1 MKHRVTFHYANNKD
15 SVLQAL
21 QRDLPQLNGIEKDAA
36 MYGVALGQLHN
47 GQYVQATQSLDGL
60 LKKDPTRITYVM
72 LEADIAKAAGQTE
85 RALSI
90 LEKNLKINPNNNPL
104 TMSYAKTLNENGR
117 YDDAAAALERQSL
130 IRPND
135 PEIWY
140 QLAEIQGKADN
151 ISKVHQARGEY
162 FITVGDFTRARNQFN
177 LALNLENDR
186 LVKAKIQQRLDYIRD
201 LQNRY
206 YR

>member
-1 MKHRVTFHYANNKD
+1 
-15 SVLQAL
+15 
-21 QRDLPQLNGIEKDAA
+21 
-36 MYGVALGQLHN
+36 
-47 GQYVQATQSLDGL
+47 
-60 LKKDPTRITYVM
+60 
-72 LEADIAKAAGQTE
+72 
-85 RALSI
+85 
-90 LEKNLKINPNNNPL
+90 
-104 TMSYAKTLNENGR
+104 MSYAKTLNENGR

>member
-1 MKHRVTFHYANNKD
+1 MVD
-15 SVLQAL
+15 
-21 QRDLPQLNGIEKDAA
+21 
-36 MYGVALGQLHN
+36 
-47 GQYVQATQSLDGL
+47 VQTQEA
-60 LKKDPTRITYVM
+60 RRQ
-72 LEADIAKAAGQTE
+72 ADIAKAAGQTE

>member
-36 MYGVALGQLHN
+36 MYGIALGQLHN
-47 GQYVQATQSLDGL
+47 GQYVQATQSLDDL

-130 IRPND
+130 LRPND

-177 LALNLENDR
+177 LALNLEKDR